1 MGSFFSTSYSDERS
15 LSDKMR
21 QILYVWFTPTPYI
34 LYNHATNIGNF
45 GFAGLAFGL
54 IHAQN
59 MFGISTIMGLGV
71 IYFAKTPHLYY
82 INILIGGLCLYL
94 YGYSIS
100 QILDL
105 TRYLNM

>member
-1 MGSFFSTSYSDERS
+1 MGSFFSTNYLDERS

-21 QILYVWFTPTPYI
+21 QVLYVWATPTPYI

-45 GFAGLAFGL
+45 GFAGVAFRL

-71 IYFAKTPHLYY
+71 LYFAKNPHLYY

-100 QILDL
+100 
-105 TRYLNM
+105 